1 VSRVGLIY
9 YAPNPED
16 VAYIAVLKER
26 LPNAV
31 FVNEL
36 EVRRAMSHM
45 PNPKVRAFIIE
56 TFTRNNYIALPPEMV
71 ARYCNRAHVGL
82 CLSAV
87 EGAMF
92 ASIEYLLCGL
102 PVVST
107 INRGGRDF
115 FFDPEFC
122 ITVPPDPAAVAKA
135 VEELSRRKISP
146 EYIREKTLQKVMH
159 ERNKFLEFVQA
170 IYEHEGSNRDVREDW
185 ERSFVNMMSGFVK
198 LDELLAA
205 IKA

>member
-1 VSRVGLIY
+1 VPRVGLIY
-9 YAPNPED
+9 YAPWQED
-16 VAYIAVLKER
+16 LAYAAELR
-26 LPNAV
+26 RQLPNAV

-36 EVRRAMSHM
+36 EARRTTSHM
-45 PNPKVRAFIIE
+45 LNPKVRAFIID
-56 TFTRNNYIALPPEMV
+56 TFTKSNYIALPPDVV

-82 CLSAV
+82 CLSAT
-87 EGAMF
+87 EGAMY

-115 FFDPEFC
+115 FFDAEFC
-122 ITVPPDPAAVAKA
+122 ITVPPDPTAVARA
-135 VEELSRRKISP
+135 VEELIRRKISP
-146 EYIREKTLQKVMH
+146 EYIRGKTLQKIVH
-159 ERNKFLEFVQA
+159 ERNKFLQFVQA
-170 IYEHEGSNRDVREDW
+170 IYQQEGSNRDVREDW
-185 ERSFVNMMSGFVK
+185 ERSFVTTMTGFVK

>member
-1 VSRVGLIY
+1 ML
-9 YAPNPED
+9 
-16 VAYIAVLKER
+16 
-26 LPNAV
+26 
-31 FVNEL
+31 
-36 EVRRAMSHM
+36 
-45 PNPKVRAFIIE
+45 NPKVRAFIIE
-56 TFTRNNYIALPPEMV
+56 TFTKNYYIALRPDVV

-82 CLSAV
+82 CLSAT
-87 EGAMF
+87 EGAMY

-135 VEELSRRKISP
+135 VEGLRRRKISP
-146 EYIREKTLQKVMH
+146 EYIRERTLQKIVH

-170 IYEHEGSNRDVREDW
+170 IYQQEGSNRDVREDW
-185 ERSFVNMMSGFVK
+185 GRSFVTAMTGFVN